1 MAVVQTALQGY
12 HYIFDELSDPRTK
25 NWLLVPGPGPLLTI
39 LATYLYFCTKAGPKY
54 METRKPYNLKTVVM
68 WYNVLQIIL
77 SLYMT
82 VMGLR
87 FVFTQNY
94 TNKCYSVDTSDS
106 PSAMVWASGVW
117 WFYFGKI
124 TELLDTVFFVLRKKD
139 RQISFLHLYHHT
151 IMPIIGFIGIKY
163 AAGGQSV
170 PEGAINAFIHVVMY
184 TYYLISGLGPQYQK
198 YLWWKKY
205 LTSMQLVQF
214 CVVAFLNINSLSSNS
229 CNYPKY
235 LSVVVLINCFL
246 FFYMFGMFYYNNYV
260 KTAKNKN
267 EISEKANRKDL

>member
-1 MAVVQTALQGY
+1 MAVVQKALQGY
-12 HYIFDELSDPRTK
+12 QYVFDELSDPRTK
-25 NWLLVPGPGPLLTI
+25 EWLFVSGPGPLLTI
-39 LATYLYFCTKAGPKY
+39 LASYLYFCTKAGPKY
-54 METRKPYNLKTVVM
+54 METRKPYSLKNIVFA
-68 WYNVLQIIL
+68 YNIFQIIL
-77 SLYMT
+77 SVYITYLGVY
-82 VMGLR
+82 
-87 FVFTQNY
+87 FVFTEKYVNG
-94 TNKCYSVDTSDS
+94 CYSVDTSEN
-106 PSAMVWASGVW
+106 PTAMRWASGVW

-163 AAGGQSV
+163 SAGGQAI
-170 PEGAINAFIHVVMY
+170 PEGSINAFIHVIMY

-214 CVVAFLNINSLSSNS
+214 CIVAFLNVNSFLSQS

-235 LSVVVLINCFL
+235 LSVIVLINCIL
-246 FFYMFGMFYYNNYV
+246 FFVLFGMFFYENYIAANN
-260 KTAKNKN
+260 K
-267 EISEKANRKDL
+267 EKKSTKKDL